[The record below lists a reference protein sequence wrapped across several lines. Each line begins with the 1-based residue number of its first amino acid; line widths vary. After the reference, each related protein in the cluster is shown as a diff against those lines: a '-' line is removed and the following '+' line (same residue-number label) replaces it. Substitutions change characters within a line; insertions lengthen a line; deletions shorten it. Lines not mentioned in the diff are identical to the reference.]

1 MPVPKKNVAY
11 NFYIGLVD
19 SANQPDFKSSPTL
32 ATGDFK
38 VSTDGGAFAKLGTLP
53 DVDPDAG
60 IAVKVVMSQSEMN
73 GDTIVIT
80 GIDAAGAEWDDVLI
94 YIDTT
99 AVTVD
104 DLVRSTTPANAL
116 DVTAG
121 GAAGID
127 WGNIENKTTVND
139 LTQTDIQLCGTVTTN
154 TDMRGTNSAALA
166 SVCTETRLAELGSTN
181 LPADVDAILADVTGI
196 AGSAMRGTDS
206 GALASVCTETRLA
219 ELGSTNLPADVD
231 AILADT
237 GTDGVVISTGTA
249 QAIADEVL
257 SRDVDNVEATMPAHC
272 LGTATLGAVS
282 RIVDNNGV
290 LEIYLT
296 NGTTLKLSRTI
307 TTNTTS
313 EPIIELSVGT

>member
-38 VSTDGGAFAKLGTLP
+38 VSTDGGAFANLGTLP

-181 LPADVDAILADVTGI
+181 LPADVDAILAD
-196 AGSAMRGTDS
+196 
-206 GALASVCTETRLA
+206 
-219 ELGSTNLPADVD
+219 
-231 AILADT
+231 T